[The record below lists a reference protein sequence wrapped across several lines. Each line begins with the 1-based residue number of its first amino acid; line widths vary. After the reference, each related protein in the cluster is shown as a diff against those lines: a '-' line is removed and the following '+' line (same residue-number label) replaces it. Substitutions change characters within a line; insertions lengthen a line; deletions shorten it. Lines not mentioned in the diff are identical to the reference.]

1 MGTFSPN
8 LFTFHGSIFLLD
20 FRFLW
25 VDCLRNFG
33 HNATN
38 AECLESTYHLRTV
51 CSCHTNSAHEFFFL
65 QLTNYFF
72 PTFTNFSVTF
82 FLMALLAALQFL
94 LECPPTIFLDCV
106 GFLWCLE
113 TGWPNRENVSLLG
126 EFSPI
131 GRLFTFGSFLKN
143 YRSSPNLGLLFSRLK
158 FWRYIG
164 IIFEN
169 KWVGLNIFWAKKLN
183 KVA

>member
-94 LECPPTIFLDCV
+94 LECP
-106 GFLWCLE
+106 
-113 TGWPNRENVSLLG
+113 NRENVSLLG